1 MPSAQ
6 IVYGASQ
13 TINSA
18 GYVQICVFAEAAG
31 LSNPGAVSIVC
42 GQLHFFMSFPLRIC
56 ADLDL
61 EELTNL
67 YKGQSMELFWK
78 FHTHCPTE
86 EEYYEMVDGSEPYRP
101 SQPMSTYA
109 KTLSRD
115 WRLLSLNP
123 PSDVGGEPGL
133 EVRSYLAPAVCSAS
147 TNPS

>member
-1 MPSAQ
+1 MPSAHV
-6 IVYGASQ
+6 VYGASQ

-42 GQLHFFMSFPLRIC
+42 GQLQFLMSFPLRFC

-86 EEYYEMVDGSEPYRP
+86 EEYYEMVDGSE
-101 SQPMSTYA
+101 S
-109 KTLSRD
+109 
-115 WRLLSLNP
+115 
-123 PSDVGGEPGL
+123 
-133 EVRSYLAPAVCSAS
+133 
-147 TNPS
+147 